1 MSAEDER
8 GLLVDGDDDEE
19 HEDGERLWESREVR
33 WSAFSGLLLLAG
45 FLMSA
50 FGGPGSLS
58 NALYLASAVAGARFF
73 AMEAIEE
80 LIRERE
86 IGIEL
91 LMTVGALAAGA
102 LGEWGEAAM
111 LVFLYSV
118 SEALEEFTEARTEGA
133 IRALMDLAPKTVT
146 LLRDGQQMETPA
158 EDVVVGDRFLVRPGE
173 GLATDG
179 TIVEGASALDES
191 AVTGESI
198 PVEKTV
204 GQKVFAGTLNGSG
217 VLTVE
222 ATATHENN
230 TLAKIVHLVTEA
242 QEEKGRAQRFM
253 ERFASRYSPAVLLV
267 GVLVAVVGGLVD
279 DWDTWL
285 ERAAT
290 VIVAAAPCALVIS
303 IPISYV
309 AAIGNAGRRGIL
321 VKGGVVL
328 EDLATVQVAAFDKTG
343 TLTHG
348 RPELVEII
356 TASGVDEAN
365 ALALAAGVE
374 RSSEHPLARAVVDG
388 ATDRDVTPAEVSD
401 VSALVGAGIEGRAG
415 GRTILVGSPKL
426 MAERNLPVDAFGD
439 RIAQLESAG
448 ATAVVLVVDGQAQAV
463 FGLADTIREQAAGT
477 VAALKAAGI
486 ARTVMITGDNRRTAE
501 AIAHPAGVDDVLAEQ
516 RPEDKAAAIR
526 DLQQRYG
533 GVVMAGDG
541 INDAPALAAATV
553 GVAMGSAG
561 SDAALETA
569 DVALMG
575 DDLSKLADALH
586 LARRTRN
593 VVRQNLV
600 LSFAVLAVLVPGA
613 LFGVLNLPVA
623 VAGHEL
629 SELFVIL
636 SGLRLARSGSG
647 SPAAAPRSLA

>member
-1 MSAEDER
+1 MSA
-8 GLLVDGDDDEE
+8 
-19 HEDGERLWESREVR
+19 DGEQGSLDDSDEGSERIWESPEVR
-33 WSAFSGLLLLAG
+33 WSALSGLLLLVG
-45 FLMSA
+45 FLIAA
-50 FGGPGSLS
+50 FDGPEG
-58 NALYLASAVAGARFF
+58 LATVSYIAATLAGARFF
-73 AMEAIEE
+73 ALEALEE
-80 LIRERE
+80 LVRERE

-91 LMTVGALAAGA
+91 LMTVGALAAGG

-111 LVFLYSV
+111 LVFLYSI
-118 SEALEEFTEARTEGA
+118 SEALEEFTESRTEGA
-133 IRALMDLAPKTVT
+133 IRALMDLVPKTVT
-146 LLRDGQQMETPA
+146 LLRDGQHVEVPA
-158 EDVVVGDRFLVRPGE
+158 EEVKVGDQFLIRPGE
-173 GLATDG
+173 AIATDG
-179 TIVEGASALDES
+179 TIIEGASALDES

-198 PVEKTV
+198 PVEKTA

-253 ERFASRYSPAVLLV
+253 EKFARRYSPAVLLV
-267 GVLVAVVGGLVD
+267 GVTVAVIGGVLD
-279 DWDTWL
+279 EWDTWL

-303 IPISYV
+303 VPITYV

-348 RPELVEII
+348 RPELTEII
-356 TASGVDEAN
+356 TAPGVDADD

-374 RSSEHPLARAVVDG
+374 RASEHPLAKAVVDG
-388 ATDRDVTPAEVSD
+388 ATARDVTPHD
-401 VSALVGAGIEGRAG
+401 VIGINALVGAGIEGTHG
-415 GRTILVGSPKL
+415 GRRILVGSPKL
-426 MAERNLPVDAFGD
+426 MGERDLPLDAFGD
-439 RIAQLESAG
+439 RISSLESSG
-448 ATAVVLVVDGQAQAV
+448 ATAVVLVIDDTPTAV
-463 FGLADTIREQAAGT
+463 FALADTLRDQAQST
-477 VAALKAAGI
+477 VRALKDAGI
-486 ARTVMITGDNRRTAE
+486 KRTVMITGDNRRTAE
-501 AIAHPAGVDDVLAEQ
+501 SIAQRVGVDEALAEQ

-526 DLQQRYG
+526 ALQHRYG

-569 DVALMG
+569 DVALMA

-586 LARRTRN
+586 LARRTRS

-613 LFGVLNLPVA
+613 LLGVLNLPVA

-629 SELFVIL
+629 SELAVIF
-636 SGLRLARSGSG
+636 SGLRLARAGG
-647 SPAAAPRSLA
+647 APR

>member
-1 MSAEDER
+1 VTAEDER
-8 GLLVDGDDDEE
+8 AVLDTDHDDEAEE
-19 HEDGERLWESREVR
+19 HEGPERLWESSEVR
-33 WSAFSGLLLLAG
+33 WSALSGLLLLAG
-45 FLMSA
+45 FLLSV
-50 FGGPGSLS
+50 FDGPDALS
-58 NALYLASAVAGARFF
+58 TGLYVAATVAGARFF
-73 AMEAIEE
+73 AVEAFEE
-80 LIRERE
+80 LVRERE

-91 LMTVGALAAGA
+91 LMTVGALAAGG

-111 LVFLYSV
+111 LVFLYSI
-118 SEALEEFTEARTEGA
+118 SEALEEFTESRTEGA

-146 LLRDGQQMETPA
+146 LLRDGQQVEVPA
-158 EDVVVGDRFLVRPGE
+158 EELVIGDRFLVRPGE

-179 TIVEGASALDES
+179 TIVEGASSLDES

-198 PVEKTV
+198 PVEKTA
-204 GQKVFAGTLNGSG
+204 GQKVFAGTLNGTG
-217 VLTVE
+217 VLTIE

-253 ERFASRYSPAVLLV
+253 ERFTRVYSP
-267 GVLVAVVGGLVD
+267 GVLAMGILVAIAGGAATG
-279 DWDTWL
+279 DWDEWL

-328 EDLATVQVAAFDKTG
+328 EDLATVRVAAFDKTG

-356 TASGVDEAN
+356 TADGIDERQ
-365 ALALAAGVE
+365 ALAVAAGVE
-374 RSSEHPLARAVVDG
+374 RASEHPLAKAVVDG
-388 ATDRDVTPAEVSD
+388 AIDRSVEAADVTGIN
-401 VSALVGAGIEGRAG
+401 ALVGAGIEGRHD
-415 GRTILVGSPKL
+415 GRTVLVGSPKL
-426 MAERNLPVDAFGD
+426 MAERKIPLIAFD
-439 RIAQLESAG
+439 RGVERLEESG
-448 ATAVVLVVDGQAQAV
+448 ATAVVLVVDDQPWAV
-463 FGLADTIREQAAGT
+463 FGLADTLRDQAAST
-477 VAALKAAGI
+477 VAALKSAGI
-486 ARTVMITGDNRRTAE
+486 ARTVMITGDNRRTADT
-501 AIAHPAGVDDVLAEQ
+501 IARRVGVDETLAEQ

-526 DLQQRYG
+526 RLQERHG

-586 LARRTRN
+586 LARRTRK

-600 LSFAVLAVLVPGA
+600 LSFVVLAVLVPGA
-613 LFGVLNLPVA
+613 LFGVFNLPVA

-629 SELFVIL
+629 SELVVIL
-636 SGLRLARSGSG
+636 SGLRLARAG
-647 SPAAAPRSLA
+647 RD

>member
-1 MSAEDER
+1 MSAERER
-8 GLLVDGDDDEE
+8 DLVDGHDVDDEA
-19 HEDGERLWESREVR
+19 HKGSTRLWQNSAVR
-33 WSAFSGLLLLAG
+33 WSALSGALLLAG
-45 FLMSA
+45 FLTSV
-50 FGGPGSLS
+50 FDGPDTI
-58 NALYLASAVAGARFF
+58 ATTLYVAATIAGARFF
-73 AMEAIEE
+73 AAEAFEE
-80 LIRERE
+80 LVRERE

-91 LMTVGALAAGA
+91 LMTVGALAAGG

-111 LVFLYSV
+111 LVFLYSI
-118 SEALEEFTEARTEGA
+118 SEALEEFTESRTEGA

-146 LLRDGQQMETPA
+146 LLRDGQQMEVRA
-158 EDVVVGDRFLVRPGE
+158 EQLVIGDRFLVRPGE

-179 TIVEGASALDES
+179 MLVEGASSLDES

-204 GQKVFAGTLNGSG
+204 GQKVFAGTLNGTG
-217 VLTVE
+217 VITVE
-222 ATATHENN
+222 VSATHENN

-253 ERFASRYSPAVLLV
+253 ERFTRRYSPAVLAL
-267 GVLVAVVGGLVD
+267 GVLVAVLGGLAN
-279 DWDTWL
+279 DWKTWL

-290 VIVAAAPCALVIS
+290 FIVAAAPCALVIS

-328 EDLATVQVAAFDKTG
+328 EDLATVRVAAFDKTG

-348 RPELVEII
+348 RPELVQIV
-356 TASGVDEAN
+356 TAPGIDEN
-365 ALALAAGVE
+365 EALSLAAGVE
-374 RSSEHPLARAVVDG
+374 RASEHPLAKAVVDG
-388 ATDRDVTPAEVSD
+388 ALERNVAAAEVVD
-401 VSALVGAGIEGRAG
+401 INALIGAGIEGRHE
-415 GRTILVGSPKL
+415 GRTVLVGSPKL
-426 MAERNLPVDAFGD
+426 MLERNLPLDAFADG
-439 RIAQLESAG
+439 IAQLESSG
-448 ATAVVLVVDGQAQAV
+448 ATAVVLVVDGTPWAA
-463 FGLADTIREQAAGT
+463 FGLADTLRDQAAST
-477 VAALKAAGI
+477 VRALKEAGVE
-486 ARTVMITGDNRRTAE
+486 RTVMITGDNRRTAE
-501 AIAHPAGVDDVLAEQ
+501 VIGGKVAVDEVLAEQ
-516 RPEDKAAAIR
+516 RPEDKAKAIR
-526 DLQQRYG
+526 SLQDRYG

-586 LARRTRN
+586 LARRTRR

-600 LSFAVLAVLVPGA
+600 LSFAVLAVLVPGS
-613 LFGVLNLPVA
+613 LLGVLNLPLA

-629 SELFVIL
+629 SELAVIL
-636 SGLRLARSGSG
+636 SGLRLARGG
-647 SPAAAPRSLA
+647 LGRDR

>member
-1 MSAEDER
+1 MSAEEER
-8 GLLVDGDDDEE
+8 GPIKDGEGHEE
-19 HEDGERLWESREVR
+19 HEGPVRIWESREVR
-33 WSAFSGLLLLAG
+33 WSALSGLLLLAG
-45 FLMSA
+45 VSVSVLD
-50 FGGPGSLS
+50 GPGAVATWLYIASSL
-58 NALYLASAVAGARFF
+58 AGARFF
-73 AMEAIEE
+73 AVEALEE
-80 LIRERE
+80 LVRERE

-91 LMTVGALAAGA
+91 LMTVGAIAAGA

-111 LVFLYSV
+111 LVFLYSI
-118 SEALEEFTEARTEGA
+118 SEALEEFTESRTEGA
-133 IRALMDLAPKTVT
+133 IRALMDLAPKMVT
-146 LLRDGQQMETPA
+146 LLRDGRQIETPA
-158 EDVVVGDRFLVRPGE
+158 EQVIVGDRFLVRPGE

-179 TIVEGASALDES
+179 RIVEGASALNES

-204 GQKVFAGTLNGSG
+204 GQRVFAGTLNGSG

-230 TLAKIVHLVTEA
+230 TLAKIVHLVIEA

-253 ERFASRYSPAVLLV
+253 ERFARRYSPAVLGV
-267 GVLVAVVGGLVD
+267 GALIAVLGGLVG
-279 DWDTWL
+279 DWSTWL

-303 IPISYV
+303 IPITYV

-328 EDLATVQVAAFDKTG
+328 EDLATVKVAAFDKTG

-348 RPELVEII
+348 HPELTEIV
-356 TASGVDEAN
+356 TAPGVDEAA

-374 RSSEHPLARAVVDG
+374 GASEHPLAKAVVDG
-388 ATDRDVTPAEVSD
+388 ALHRNVAPVEVTDIN
-401 VSALVGAGIEGRAG
+401 ALVGAGIEGRHG
-415 GRTILVGSPKL
+415 GRTVLVGSPKL
-426 MAERNLPVDAFGD
+426 MAERGLPLDAFGS
-439 RIAQLESAG
+439 RIADLESSG
-448 ATAVVLVVDGQAQAV
+448 ATAVVLVVDDHPQAV
-463 FGLADTIREQAAGT
+463 FGLADTLREQAKAT

-486 ARTVMITGDNRRTAE
+486 DRTVMITGDNRRTAE
-501 AIAHPAGVDDVLAEQ
+501 TIARKVDVDETLAEQ
-516 RPEDKAAAIR
+516 RPEDKSAAIR
-526 DLQQRYG
+526 SLQERYG

-586 LARRTRN
+586 LARRTRV
-593 VVRQNLV
+593 VVRQNLA
-600 LSFAVLAVLVPGA
+600 LSFVVLAVLVPGA
-613 LFGVLNLPVA
+613 LLGVLNLPIA

-629 SELFVIL
+629 SELAVIL
-636 SGLRLARSGSG
+636 SGLRMARHRPSVGTS
-647 SPAAAPRSLA
+647 A

>member
-1 MSAEDER
+1 MTAEDER
-8 GLLVDGDDDEE
+8 RLLVDDDDRDDDDD
-19 HEDGERLWESREVR
+19 DGTERIWESREVR
-33 WSAFSGLLLLAG
+33 WSALSGLLLLAG
-45 FLMSA
+45 FLASVA
-50 FGGPGSLS
+50 DASDVLTT
-58 NALYLASAVAGARFF
+58 ALYVGAAFSGARFF
-73 AMEAIEE
+73 AAEAFEE
-80 LIRERE
+80 LVKERE

-91 LMTVGALAAGA
+91 LMTVGAVAAGA
-102 LGEWGEAAM
+102 LGQWGEAAM
-111 LVFLYSV
+111 LVFLYSI
-118 SEALEEFTEARTEGA
+118 SEALEEFTESRTEGA

-146 LLRDGQQMETPA
+146 LLRDGAQVEIPA
-158 EDVVVGDRFLVRPGE
+158 EQLAVGDRFLVRPGE
-173 GLATDG
+173 ALATDG
-179 TIVEGASALDES
+179 TIVEGATALDES

-204 GQKVFAGTLNGSG
+204 GQKVFAGTLNGTG
-217 VLTVE
+217 VITVE

-253 ERFASRYSPAVLLV
+253 ERFAARYSPAVLLV
-267 GVLVAVVGGLVD
+267 GVLVAVVGGAATG
-279 DWDTWL
+279 DWSEWL

-303 IPISYV
+303 IPITYV

-328 EDLATVQVAAFDKTG
+328 EDLATVIVAAFDKTG

-356 TASGVDEAN
+356 AAPGVVEN
-365 ALALAAGVE
+365 EALALAAGLE
-374 RSSEHPLARAVVDG
+374 RVSEHPLARAIVDG
-388 ATDRDVTPAEVSD
+388 AIDRGVTPAEVTD
-401 VSALVGAGIEGRAG
+401 VHALIGAGIEGRAD
-415 GRTILVGSPKL
+415 GRALLVGSPKL
-426 MAERNLPVDAFGD
+426 MEERSLSLTAFGT
-439 RIAQLESAG
+439 RVEELERSG
-448 ATAVVLVVDGQAQAV
+448 ATTVALVVDGNPQAV
-463 FGLADTIREQAAGT
+463 FGLADTLRQQAAAT
-477 VAALKAAGI
+477 VGALKAAGI
-486 ARTVMITGDNRRTAE
+486 ARTVMITGDNARTAD
-501 AIAHPAGVDDVLAEQ
+501 AIGARAGVDQVLAER
-516 RPEDKAAAIR
+516 RPEDKAGDIR
-526 DLQQRYG
+526 ELQARYG

-586 LARRTRN
+586 IGRRTRK

-613 LFGVLNLPVA
+613 VLGVFNLPVT
-623 VAGHEL
+623 VGVHEL
-629 SELFVIL
+629 SELAVIL
-636 SGLRLARSGSG
+636 SGLRMARSG
-647 SPAAAPRSLA
+647 LND